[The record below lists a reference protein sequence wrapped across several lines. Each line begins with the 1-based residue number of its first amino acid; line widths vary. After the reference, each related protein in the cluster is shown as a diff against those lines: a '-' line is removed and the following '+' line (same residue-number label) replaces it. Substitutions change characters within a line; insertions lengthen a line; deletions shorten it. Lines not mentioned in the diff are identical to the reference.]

1 MASAKEYGYF
11 IKGSKLA
18 LIEKDTALDNDVNS
32 RDYGPDVTN
41 VRFKSPQ
48 SSVTDGIELEYIYS
62 PKYQALSNPTI
73 DINKFFINGW
83 TVIGGY
89 LTFLRNIYSTTVMTD
104 WTSAPENAVTSG
116 SSGDTGGQSLDYI
129 VVRGSQRWNGLHK
142 VQTAGIRGELV
153 TYTKVS
159 EKLPYWENADIDTN
173 TSEKIYDGGGNTM
186 WLGDH
191 FSAGDYIWLG
201 GADAGAASEK
211 IYGMW
216 KIGSVTPSSS
226 ATAENSYITVDT
238 KYAVVNAGNTI
249 TGSTGLTNEYSEEA
263 STVANTGSSNPLWLY
278 KAYRDFSYIL
288 TDVDVLNDEA
298 DELPISEYLSKA
310 VVYYLKAKM
319 AEDRGDFNL
328 KQVMMREFYRI
339 VEKNDNAKIHTIRR
353 VAPHSAAI
361 R

>member
-48 SSVTDGIELEYIYS
+48 SSVTNGIELEYIYS
-62 PKYQALSNPTI
+62 PKYHINDVSDIQDITGYEEDSN
-73 DINKFFINGW
+73 G
-83 TVIGGY
+83 
-89 LTFLRNIYSTTVMTD
+89 FLKVTGSGMSTDT
-104 WTSAPENAVTSG
+104 AV
-116 SSGDTGGQSLDYI
+116 DYI
-129 VVRGSQRWNGLHK
+129 VIRGSDKLNGLHK
-142 VQTAGIRGELV
+142 VTTRNASYWILATKYNGDAVTESMTA
-153 TYTKVS
+153 YQ
-159 EKLPYWENADIDTN
+159 DID
-173 TSEKIYDGGGNTM
+173 
-186 WLGDH
+186 
-191 FSAGDYIWLG
+191 
-201 GADAGAASEK
+201 
-211 IYGMW
+211 
-216 KIGSVTPSSS
+216 
-226 ATAENSYITVDT
+226 
-238 KYAVVNAGNTI
+238 
-249 TGSTGLTNEYSEEA
+249 
-263 STVANTGSSNPLWLY
+263 
-278 KAYRDFSYIL
+278 
-288 TDVDVLNDEA
+288 VLSDES

-328 KQVMMREFYRI
+328 KQAMMREFYRI